1 MTAVKIC
8 GVTWP
13 ADAEAAARAGAD
25 LIGMIL
31 WAPSP
36 RSVDREGARRVREA
50 IPAGVEAVGVFV
62 DEDPDLVAEL
72 ADELRLDRVQLHG
85 SEPRAVVERFGAR
98 ALRGVR
104 DGDASEVPAGVPVV
118 FDRAFGEQPSPE
130 AHRAHWAAAR
140 ELGRGRAVL
149 LAGALDAG
157 TVAEAVRQAAPY
169 GVDTARGV
177 ELAPGIKDHEAIR
190 RFVEAAKGA

>member
-1 MTAVKIC
+1 MTVVKIC
-8 GVTWP
+8 GVTRP
-13 ADAEAAARAGAD
+13 ADAEAAGRAGAD
-25 LIGMIL
+25 LVGMIL

-36 RSVDREGARRVREA
+36 RSVDRECARRVREA

-85 SEPRAVVERFGAR
+85 SEPAAVVERFGAR

-104 DGDASEVPAGVPVV
+104 DGDASDVPAGVPVV
-118 FDRAFGEQPSPE
+118 FDRAFGDRPSPE

-157 TVAEAVRQAAPY
+157 TVAEAVRQAEPF

-177 ELAPGIKDHEAIR
+177 ESAPGIKDHEAIR

>member
-1 MTAVKIC
+1 MTVVKIC
-8 GVTWP
+8 GVTRP

-25 LIGMIL
+25 LIGIIL

-36 RSVDREGARRVREA
+36 RSVDRAGARRVREA
-50 IPAGVEAVGVFV
+50 IPGGVEAVGVFV
-62 DEDPDLVAEL
+62 DEDPDLVAKLIE
-72 ADELRLDRVQLHG
+72 ELRLDRVQLHG
-85 SEPRAVVERFGAR
+85 SESPAVVERFGQR

-104 DGDASEVPAGVPVV
+104 DGDASSVPAGVPVV
-118 FDRAFGEQPSPE
+118 FDRAFGERPSPE
-130 AHRAHWAAAR
+130 ARRAHWAAAR
-140 ELGRGRAVL
+140 ALGRERQVL

-177 ELAPGIKDHEAIR
+177 ESSPGIKDHEAIR

>member
-8 GVTWP
+8 GVTRP

-36 RSVDREGARRVREA
+36 RSVDRERARRVREA

-85 SEPRAVVERFGAR
+85 SEPPAVVERFGAR

-118 FDRAFGEQPSPE
+118 FDRAFGEWPSLE

-177 ELAPGIKDHEAIR
+177 ESAPGIKDHEAIR

>member
-1 MTAVKIC
+1 MTVVKIC
-8 GVTWP
+8 GVTRP
-13 ADAEAAARAGAD
+13 ADAHAAALAGAD

-36 RSVDREGARRVREA
+36 RSVDRDGARRVRDA

-85 SEPRAVVERFGAR
+85 SEPPAVVERFGDR

-104 DGDASEVPAGVPVV
+104 DGDASDVPAGVPVV
-118 FDRAFGEQPSPE
+118 FDRRFGERPSPE
-130 AHRAHWAAAR
+130 AHRAHWAAAL
-140 ELGRGRAVL
+140 ELGRERAVL

-157 TVAEAVRQAAPY
+157 TVAEAVRQAAPF

-177 ELAPGIKDHEAIR
+177 ESAPGIKDHEAVR
-190 RFVEAAKGA
+190 RFVDAAKGA

>member
-8 GVTWP
+8 GVTRP

-50 IPAGVEAVGVFV
+50 IPVGVEAVGVFV

-85 SEPRAVVERFGAR
+85 SEPPAVVERFGAR

-118 FDRAFGEQPSPE
+118 FDRAFGERPSPE

-157 TVAEAVRQAAPY
+157 TVAEAVRQAAPF

-177 ELAPGIKDHEAIR
+177 ESAPGIKDHEAIR
-190 RFVEAAKGA
+190 RFVEAAKEA

>member
-8 GVTWP
+8 GVTRP

-36 RSVDREGARRVREA
+36 RSVDRERARRVREA

-85 SEPRAVVERFGAR
+85 SEPPAVVERFGAR

-177 ELAPGIKDHEAIR
+177 ESAPGIKDHEAIR

>member
-1 MTAVKIC
+1 
-8 GVTWP
+8 
-13 ADAEAAARAGAD
+13 
-25 LIGMIL
+25 
-31 WAPSP
+31 
-36 RSVDREGARRVREA
+36 
-50 IPAGVEAVGVFV
+50 VGVFV

-85 SEPRAVVERFGAR
+85 SEPPAVVERFGAR

-177 ELAPGIKDHEAIR
+177 ESAPGIKDHEAIR

>member
-1 MTAVKIC
+1 MTVVKIC
-8 GVTWP
+8 GVTRP
-13 ADAEAAARAGAD
+13 ADARAAARAGAD

-85 SEPRAVVERFGAR
+85 SEPPNVVERFGAR

-118 FDRAFGEQPSPE
+118 FDRAFGERPSPE

-140 ELGRGRAVL
+140 ELGRGRPVL
-149 LAGALDAG
+149 LAGALDSG
-157 TVAEAVRQAAPY
+157 TVAEAVRQAAPF

-177 ELAPGIKDHEAIR
+177 ESAPGIKDREAIR